1 MLGAAPSKITA
12 GPALG
17 ENMLQ
22 AALSEKLCLGAS
34 SQKNSWERR

>member
-17 ENMLQ
+17 ENLLQ
-22 AALSEKLCLGAS
+22 AALGKKLCLGW
-34 SQKNSWERR
+34 QFVGV